1 MIGDF
6 AGVETAI
13 LVLGCAVLL
22 TLPLC
27 AALRPSLTLSHPV
40 RL

>member
-1 MIGDF
+1 MIGDM

-27 AALRPSLTLSHPV
+27 LALRSAIGAARPATI
-40 RL
+40 